1 MPAPRIR
8 RAKTVAAVSIFRL
21 VLSLSDNFKQT
32 KRRGSESTVLGS
44 NDALLTQNYNFLGGA
59 RLSLGEADRGRCY
72 ISYPNSSSPRS
83 LANRNSKNSFSLAVF
98 TAITNKI

>member
-8 RAKTVAAVSIFRL
+8 RLKTVAAVSIFRL
-21 VLSLSDNFKQT
+21 VLSISDFKQT

-59 RLSLGEADRGRCY
+59 RLSLGEADSCRCY
-72 ISYPNSSSPRS
+72 ISYANSSKPRPHEHE
-83 LANRNSKNSFSLAVF
+83 LRELVVAFS
-98 TAITNKI
+98 IYSNYE